1 MTRARRSETR
11 RRMLAVG
18 GLFGFVAASALLFK
32 LVFVLVDLG
41 AGNRNNLVIVGSKVD
56 TEGMVLSAAIAE
68 LIEHR
73 THLRV
78 QLKSALGGTEICFHA
93 LRSGAIDVYPE
104 YTGTALMAI
113 LDRPAE
119 RDPVRVFSL
128 VRREFARR
136 YHLVWLPPLGF
147 NNTYTLAMARSRAR
161 ALGIRRIS
169 DLARHPELRA
179 GFTAEFM
186 SRRDGYPGLKK
197 RYGLHFATPPRSM
210 EAGLMY
216 SAARAG
222 QIDVISAYA
231 TDGRIDKF
239 GLVTLQDDAH
249 FFPPYQAAPLVRA
262 ATLAR
267 HPEIRTALAPL
278 AGKVDDAEMRHL
290 NAEVD
295 VERRPIAAVADELV
309 RYVTAH

>member
-1 MTRARRSETR
+1 VKGRSETR
-11 RRMLAVG
+11 KRLYAVG
-18 GLFGFVAASALLFK
+18 GLFGFVAASAVLFK
-32 LVFVLVDLG
+32 LVFALVDLG
-41 AGNRNNLVIVGSKVD
+41 AGNRNNLVIVGSKAD
-56 TEGMVLSAAIAE
+56 TEGMILGAAMAE

-93 LRSGAIDVYPE
+93 LSSDAIDVYPE

-113 LDRPAE
+113 LDQPAE
-119 RDPVRVFSL
+119 RDPARVFSF
-128 VRREFARR
+128 VSREFARR
-136 YHLVWLPPLGF
+136 YGLVWLPPLRF
-147 NNTYTLAMARSRAR
+147 NNTYTLAMTAGRAR
-161 ALGIRRIS
+161 ALGIQRIS

-186 SRRDGYPGLKK
+186 SRRDGYPGLEK
-197 RYGLHFATPPRSM
+197 RYGLHFSTAPRSM

-216 SAARAG
+216 GAVSTG
-222 QIDVISAYA
+222 QVDVISAYA

-239 GLVTLQDDAH
+239 GLVALEDDAH

-262 ATLAR
+262 ETLAR
-267 HPEIRTALAPL
+267 HPEIRAALAPL
-278 AGKVDDAEMRHL
+278 SGKVDDAEMRRL

-295 VERRPIAAVADELV
+295 VERRPIAEVADELV
-309 RYVTAH
+309 RRVTAR